1 MLPIPQIEA
10 LRRISPQLYEAL
22 KRISAALDPPG
33 TIATTN
39 PSQTQ
44 FLAKG
49 SVPPTWNPQFS
60 YNATPTAITWSWVNM
75 QILRADGTYT
85 TIPDGTVTISSLVA
99 STTYYF
105 YPYWDETAQA
115 LLWVGSG
122 RGTPAFAQSA
132 RTNTAAQSQALQ
144 GLVPLSAGAMAAAT
158 PASGTS
164 GGTGGGSGSCLR
176 AGMMV
181 QTQQRGIRPVE
192 RCKVG
197 DRLLGRDGW
206 TNITRLEIA
215 PATVFLRLEFSND
228 EILEVTPQHMFTL
241 ADGSPIRAERLC
253 LADMFVGKFG
263 WLTLRRIETV
273 KEKAKKVLVSC
284 APRQEFYAGKI
295 APTVLTH
302 NYTFSS

>member
-1 MLPIPQIEA
+1 MLPIPQIEG
-10 LRRISPQLYEAL
+10 LRRISPHLYEAL
-22 KRISAALDPPG
+22 KRISAALEPPG
-33 TIATTN
+33 TTPTTN
-39 PSQTQ
+39 PSLTQ

-60 YNATPTAITWSWVNM
+60 YIATSTTVSCSWSDM
-75 QILRADGTYT
+75 QILRADGTFT
-85 TIPDGTVTISSLVA
+85 SIPDGSVVIGSLTA

-115 LLWVGSG
+115 LLWVARGT
-122 RGTPAFAQSA
+122 GTPAYAQVA
-132 RTNTAAQSQALQ
+132 RTNVASQSQALQ
-144 GLVPLSAGAMAAAT
+144 GLVPLSAGAMMAAT

-181 QTQQRGIRPVE
+181 QTQQRGILPVE

-263 WLTLRRIETV
+263 WLTLRRIETL
-273 KEKAKKVLVSC
+273 KEKSKKVLVSC
-284 APRQEFYAGKI
+284 APRQEFYAGKA

>member
-10 LRRISPQLYEAL
+10 LRRMNPHLYEAL
-22 KRISAALDPPG
+22 KRISAALEPPG
-33 TIATTN
+33 TIAETN
-39 PSQTQ
+39 PSQSQ

-49 SVPPTWNPQFS
+49 SVPPTWNGGFS
-60 YNATPTAITWSWVNM
+60 YVTTPTTVAWSWTGM
-75 QILRADGTYT
+75 ELMRADGTAT
-85 TIPDGTVTISSLVA
+85 SIPDGTVSIGGLTG

-115 LLWVGSG
+115 LLWAGGGEGSP
-122 RGTPAFAQSA
+122 TYAQTA
-132 RTNTAAQSQALQ
+132 RTNAAAQQQGLQ
-144 GLVPLSAGAMAAAT
+144 GRVPLSAGAMMAAT

-181 QTQQRGIRPVE
+181 QSQQKGIVTVE

-197 DRLLGRDGW
+197 DKLLGRDGW
-206 TNITRLEIA
+206 TRITRIEIA
-215 PATVFLRLEFSND
+215 PATVFLRLYFSND
-228 EILEVTPQHMFTL
+228 DLLEVTPQHMFTL

-253 LADMFVGKFG
+253 LADLFVGKFG
-263 WLTLRRIETV
+263 WLTLRRMEV
-273 KEKAKKVLVSC
+273 VREKSKKVLVSC
-284 APRQEFYAGKI
+284 SPRQEFYAGKL

-302 NYTFSS
+302 NYTFTS